1 MILRQSLPFAPAPH
15 QRRLPPHFRMAVGVS
30 VALHLAAGSYVVYMK
45 FNAPPQL
52 PPPAERIIQVPII
65 DWPVKPPEAPPL
77 ARPAPPL
84 HPPIQLNLPILDPA
98 PTTPAAQPQPLTS
111 EPIQSLNPTPP
122 PPEAVPLT
130 PKVIQPTWLRKP
142 SAEDMARY
150 YPERAQRRGL
160 GGAATLACSVTAAG
174 QVRDCRVAA
183 ETPANEGFGDAAL
196 KLARFFRMSPQT
208 LDGRPV
214 DGGVVNIPIRFNLA
228 G

>member
-1 MILRQSLPFAPAPH
+1 
-15 QRRLPPHFRMAVGVS
+15 MAVGVS

-45 FNAPPQL
+45 FNSPPQL

-65 DWPVKPPEAPPL
+65 DWPAKPPEAPPV
-77 ARPAPPL
+77 AKPVTPL
-84 HPPIQLNLPILDPA
+84 HPPIQRNLPIPEPVPVAPIDRLTPPAIEPVRTLDP
-98 PTTPAAQPQPLTS
+98 P
-111 EPIQSLNPTPP
+111 PP
-122 PPEAVPLT
+122 PPEAAPSAHS
-130 PKVIQPTWLRKP
+130 VIQPTWLRKP

-160 GGAATLACSVTAAG
+160 VGAATLACSVTAAG